1 MVYKLKPLELS
12 FDFEDRKYDLGDR
25 IDVQVNLT
33 PKGDVDVREA
43 RVDLV
48 CEECYSRRESGVVI
62 PAGGSGLI
70 QGGNSFTSTDYI
82 PPSSGVNQRIE
93 SYVHSSAVFLKD
105 RTLRSDGPS
114 AHEVRLQIQPLPPTH
129 LDEAIELQRD
139 ADSSWTFKW
148 TLVASVNVARG
159 RDQKRQRKVKVKLPL
174 APVEGRL
181 SAKPRMSKPKA
192 RTRSSK

>member
-1 MVYKLKPLELS
+1 MVYELKPLELS
-12 FDFEDRKYDLGDR
+12 FQFEDREYNLGDTVD
-25 IDVQVNLT
+25 IQVNLK
-33 PKGDVDVREA
+33 PAGDVSVREA

-48 CEECYSRRESGVVI
+48 CEEVYSRNQRGVVI

-70 QGGNSFTSTDYI
+70 QGGNSFKSTDYV
-82 PPSSGVNQRIE
+82 PASSWVDQRAE
-93 SYVHSSAVFLKD
+93 SYVHSSVVLLQD
-105 RTLRSDGPS
+105 GTLRSGEPTAYS
-114 AHEVRLQIQPLPPTH
+114 ARLQIQPQPPTH
-129 LDEAIELQRD
+129 LDEAMDLQRD
-139 ADSSWTFKW
+139 AEASWSFKW
-148 TLVASVNVARG
+148 TLVASVNVVRG